1 MRFGANVGRG
11 DDVAQSFNVC
21 VNQRGLDLGEDR
33 KGLMQSPV
41 GECSTVADVTA
52 EALFFYELH

>member
-11 DDVAQSFNVC
+11 DDVAHSFNVC
-21 VNQRGLDLGEDR
+21 VTQRGLYLGEDR

-41 GECSTVADVTA
+41 GKGLNVADVTE